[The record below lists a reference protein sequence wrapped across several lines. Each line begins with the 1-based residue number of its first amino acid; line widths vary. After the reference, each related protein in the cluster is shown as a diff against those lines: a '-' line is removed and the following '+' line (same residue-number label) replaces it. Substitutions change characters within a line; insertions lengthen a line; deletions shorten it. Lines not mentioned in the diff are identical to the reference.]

1 MPFTQVVAF
10 FSVALGCVEGVGVT
24 VGVRVCWVNFTL
36 IVGEEKVKPEA
47 LSRSQPSLSDTTVVA
62 TVLTPDAFCT
72 ETVAEIGA
80 LVKL

>member
-1 MPFTQVVAF
+1 
-10 FSVALGCVEGVGVT
+10 
-24 VGVRVCWVNFTL
+24 L

>member
-1 MPFTQVVAF
+1 M
-10 FSVALGCVEGVGVT
+10 S
-24 VGVRVCWVNFTL
+24 FTL

-47 LSRSQPSLSDTTVVA
+47 LSRNHPSLSVTDVVA
-62 TVLTPDAFCT
+62 TVLIPEAFCT